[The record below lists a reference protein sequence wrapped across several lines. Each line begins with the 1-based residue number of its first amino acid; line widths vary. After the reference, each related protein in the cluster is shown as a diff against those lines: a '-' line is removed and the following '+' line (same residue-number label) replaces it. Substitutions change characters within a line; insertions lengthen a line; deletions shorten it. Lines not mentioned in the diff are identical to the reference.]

1 MTFDLHYLPR
11 STVLCKTSDL
21 VSFSMMLSLI
31 CRTLEHCNM
40 NTGRVIPR
48 SFMNFGIFLG
58 LLTLNSNV
66 NKLFEISKLS
76 QNLNMGVHGMVFWG
90 VESIFEVRFSKFQIF
105 GAIWCSTLTLS
116 EIFAIFIQI
125 QRVIHGL
132 HLIFGAEF
140 INDIN
145 FMIR

>member
-1 MTFDLHYLPR
+1 M
-11 STVLCKTSDL
+11 
-21 VSFSMMLSLI
+21 
-31 CRTLEHCNM
+31 
-40 NTGRVIPR
+40 
-48 SFMNFGIFLG
+48 
-58 LLTLNSNV
+58 LNSKV
-66 NKLFEISKLS
+66 NKLFGISKLAQLLS
-76 QNLNMGVHGMVFWG
+76 MGVHGMVFWG
-90 VESIFEVRFSKFQIF
+90 GESIFAVRMLKFQTFNTIRY
-105 GAIWCSTLTLS
+105 STLTLS